1 MSQSPEQTEVL
12 ASQDLLAS
20 APANRLDL
28 ARSDRP
34 TYSERTAR
42 IQALT
47 QLIRAVQPLIWAT
60 VLTIVLIPLLGQYVM
75 GRVLPLTQP
84 TTAAGVPVEV
94 AVATPDWSTIDA
106 VMAQSLQEA
115 RRQAETYAHAQLTQW
130 MGELEPRVDSFLD
143 WYFDF
148 FQQKA
153 IEFSTPFLW
162 GYGAVQHRFNPTH
175 PSAQATVA
183 DYLTHSFEREFAQR
197 VLVPQNAQLRLERIT
212 AQTVDCYLLALD
224 QQLGA
229 VQTRYRI
236 PQGQWERYLN
246 DISVTLGREGSLSHL
261 SLKTLV
267 GGGTYLAAKPLLL
280 ASLGKLSGK
289 ASTKIAGAA
298 LGKVAAKAGGT
309 VATQLGAA
317 ILDPL
322 VGLGILAWDVWDYRH
337 TVASDRPILRAN
349 ITSYLQD
356 VEQVLL
362 NHPDAGVMSAVAQV
376 EQSLLQAL

>member
-1 MSQSPEQTEVL
+1 MSQSSEQPEL
-12 ASQDLLAS
+12 PAPHNLLAPL
-20 APANRLDL
+20 PAHRLDR
-28 ARSDRP
+28 AQSDRP
-34 TYSERTAR
+34 TYSERTTR

-75 GRVLPLTQP
+75 GRVLPMQ
-84 TTAAGVPVEV
+84 TATATGVPVEV

-106 VMAQSLQEA
+106 VTAQSLQAA
-115 RRQAETYAHAQLTQW
+115 RQEAETYAHAQLSQW
-130 MGELEPRVDSFLD
+130 MGELEPRVDRFLD

-148 FQQKA
+148 FQQKR
-153 IEFSTPFLW
+153 IEFSTPLLW
-162 GYGAVQHRFNPTH
+162 GYGVVRHRFYPTH

-183 DYLTHSFEREFAQR
+183 DYLTQSFEREFAQR

-212 AQTVDCYLLALD
+212 AQTVDCYLLALE

-229 VQTRYRI
+229 IQTHYRI
-236 PQGQWERYLN
+236 PQGQWDRYLN
-246 DISVTLGREGSLSHL
+246 DISASLGREGSLSHL

-289 ASTKIAGAA
+289 ASAKVAGAA
-298 LGKVAAKAGGT
+298 MGKVAAKAGGT
-309 VATQLGAA
+309 AATQLGAA

-337 TVASDRPILRAN
+337 TVASDRPILRDN

-362 NHPDAGVMSAVAQV
+362 NHPDVGVMSAVAQV